1 MSEYRVFNTMSSYWM
16 EGNGRDS
23 DIVISSRVRLA
34 RNAADYPFPSSLSL
48 QREREFLNLVASIP
62 KTKAGNGLEDLDL
75 IDLSLVPREEKMVLV
90 EKHQISP
97 GLALSEGVGGLLINT
112 AETLSVMINEEDHL
126 RIQSLYPGRS
136 LEQCWDKASAADD
149 MIARYIPPAFSE
161 RWGYLTSCPSNTGT
175 GLRASVMLHLPAL
188 VMTKHS
194 GDLPNS
200 LPKYGYTC
208 RGLYGEGSEGKGN
221 LFQVS
226 NQVTLGLS
234 EEEIITDLN
243 DIVSE
248 IVGAEQKTRKD
259 LLTNNR
265 LYLEDQVFR
274 AEAVLKNAR
283 LLEIGEA
290 FQLLSLL
297 RLGSELELVD
307 TYPAKSFNHL
317 LLLMQPVILNKLK
330 KQNLSKTEMMKYRAD
345 LIRDELKGGE

>member
-1 MSEYRVFNTMSSYWM
+1 MK
-16 EGNGRDS
+16 
-23 DIVISSRVRLA
+23 
-34 RNAADYPFPSSLSL
+34 AAHH
-48 QREREFLNLVASIP
+48 
-62 KTKAGNGLEDLDL
+62 
-75 IDLSLVPREEKMVLV
+75 VP
-90 EKHQISP
+90 
-97 GLALSEGVGGLLINT
+97 
-112 AETLSVMINEEDHL
+112 
-126 RIQSLYPGRS
+126 
-136 LEQCWDKASAADD
+136 C
-149 MIARYIPPAFSE
+149 
-161 RWGYLTSCPSNTGT
+161 
-175 GLRASVMLHLPAL
+175 
-188 VMTKHS
+188 
-194 GDLPNS
+194 
-200 LPKYGYTC
+200 YTC

-307 TYPAKSFNHL
+307 K
-317 LLLMQPVILNKLK
+317 
-330 KQNLSKTEMMKYRAD
+330 
-345 LIRDELKGGE
+345 